1 MMSGKSQQKLLT
13 EFLNLPGVL
22 VKAYR
27 AYEGIGFILQLEAV
41 QQQATCPSCGLKSEK
56 LHQNHWYL
64 VKDLPISSQAVY
76 LRVNRRQLK
85 CTQCEKPFSEE
96 LSYVSK
102 NRTYTKR
109 LAKEIVQQVL
119 DNDIRSVAQRNDVSE
134 EEIETMLK
142 DIGAE
147 LLQEKPRE
155 IKRLGLDEI
164 AWVKGQGN
172 YCAVLVD
179 LDSRKLLAIVES
191 RTQEDIRKVLNN
203 WGQEILDQIEEVSI
217 DLWKA
222 YKSLVEELMPNA
234 DVVADR
240 FHVMKQVNAELDN
253 MRKALRREAETIK
266 NSDRKEQMLAGI
278 KKSKYALLKN
288 EKDLN
293 EQQKEKLNSVKQVAP
308 LLARMHQLKEEF
320 RLIFEQAENWGE
332 GLLKLLDWLKA
343 AAPEFPESRKTIVRW
358 LGEIVGYFE
367 RRTTQGVVEGIN
379 NKIKLIK
386 RSAYGFRNFENFRRR
401 TLLSWHFNC

>member
-1 MMSGKSQQKLLT
+1 MTDKSQQKLLT

-22 VKAYR
+22 VKGYR
-27 AYEGIGFILQLEAV
+27 GYEGIGFILHLEAV
-41 QQQATCPSCGLKSEK
+41 QQQATCPRCGVKSDK

-64 VKDLPISSQAVY
+64 VKDLPLSSQPVY

-85 CTQCEKPFSEE
+85 CMQCGKPFSEE
-96 LSYVSK
+96 LGYVSK

-109 LAKEIVQQVL
+109 LAQEIVQQVL
-119 DNDIRSVAQRNDVSE
+119 DNDIRSVARRNDVSE

-142 DIGAE
+142 DIGGE

-155 IKRLGLDEI
+155 LKRLGLDEI

-191 RTQEDIRKVLNN
+191 RTQEDIKKVLNN
-203 WGQEILDQIEEVSI
+203 WGEEILAQIEEVSI

-222 YKSLVEELMPNA
+222 YKSLVEELIPKA

-240 FHVMKQVNAELDN
+240 FHVMKQINSELDDR
-253 MRKALRREAETIK
+253 RKALRREAETIK
-266 NSDRKEQMLAGI
+266 NSNEREQILAGL
-278 KKSKYALLKN
+278 KNSKYALLKN
-288 EKDLN
+288 EEDLN
-293 EQQKEKLNSVKQVAP
+293 EQQKDKLELVKQVAP

-320 RLIFEQAENWGE
+320 RQIFE
-332 GLLKLLDWLKA
+332 
-343 AAPEFPESRKTIVRW
+343 
-358 LGEIVGYFE
+358 
-367 RRTTQGVVEGIN
+367 
-379 NKIKLIK
+379 
-386 RSAYGFRNFENFRRR
+386 
-401 TLLSWHFNC
+401 

>member
-41 QQQATCPSCGLKSEK
+41 QQQATCPRCVLKSEK

-64 VKDLPISSQAVY
+64 VKDLPISSQPVY
-76 LRVNRRQLK
+76 LRVNRRQWK
-85 CTQCEKPFSEE
+85 CMQCAKPFSEE

-155 IKRLGLDEI
+155 LKRLGIDEI

-179 LDSRKLLAIVES
+179 LDSRKLLAIVKS

-203 WGQEILDQIEEVSI
+203 WGQEILGQIEEVSI

-222 YKSLVEELMPNA
+222 YKILVEELMPNA

-240 FHVMKQVNAELDN
+240 FHVMKQVNSELDS
-253 MRKALRREAETIK
+253 MRKALRREAETIN
-266 NSDRKEQMLAGI
+266 NSNKKEQMLAGI

-293 EQQKEKLNSVKQVAP
+293 EQQKARLDLVKQVAP

-343 AAPEFPESRKTIVRW
+343 AAPEFPETRKTIVRW

>member
-1 MMSGKSQQKLLT
+1 M
-13 EFLNLPGVL
+13 
-22 VKAYR
+22 
-27 AYEGIGFILQLEAV
+27 
-41 QQQATCPSCGLKSEK
+41 
-56 LHQNHWYL
+56 
-64 VKDLPISSQAVY
+64 
-76 LRVNRRQLK
+76 
-85 CTQCEKPFSEE
+85 
-96 LSYVSK
+96 
-102 NRTYTKR
+102 
-109 LAKEIVQQVL
+109 
-119 DNDIRSVAQRNDVSE
+119 
-134 EEIETMLK
+134 
-142 DIGAE
+142 
-147 LLQEKPRE
+147 
-155 IKRLGLDEI
+155 
-164 AWVKGQGN
+164 
-172 YCAVLVD
+172 
-179 LDSRKLLAIVES
+179 
-191 RTQEDIRKVLNN
+191 
-203 WGQEILDQIEEVSI
+203 
-217 DLWKA
+217 WKA

-240 FHVMKQVNAELDN
+240 FHVMKQVNSELDS
-253 MRKALRREAETIK
+253 MRKVLRREAETIK
-266 NSDRKEQMLAGI
+266 NLDKKEQVLAGI

-332 GLLKLLDWLKA
+332 GLLKLSDWLKV

-367 RRTTQGVVEGIN
+367 RRTTQGIVEGIN

>member
-1 MMSGKSQQKLLT
+1 MSGKSQQKLLT

-64 VKDLPISSQAVY
+64 VKDLPISSQPVY

-85 CTQCEKPFSEE
+85 CMQCGKPFSEE

-119 DNDIRSVAQRNDVSE
+119 DNDIRSVAQRNDISE

-147 LLQEKPRE
+147 LLQEKPKE

-203 WGQEILDQIEEVSI
+203 WGQEILCQIEEVSI

-240 FHVMKQVNAELDN
+240 FHVMKQVNSELDS
-253 MRKALRREAETIK
+253 MRKVLRREAETIK
-266 NSDRKEQMLAGI
+266 NLDRKEQVLAGI

-293 EQQKEKLNSVKQVAP
+293 EPQKDKLNGVKQVAP

-320 RLIFEQAENWGE
+320 RMIFEQAENWGE
-332 GLLKLLDWLKA
+332 GLLKLSDWLKA

-367 RRTTQGVVEGIN
+367 RRTTQGIVEGIN

>member
-1 MMSGKSQQKLLT
+1 M
-13 EFLNLPGVL
+13 
-22 VKAYR
+22 
-27 AYEGIGFILQLEAV
+27 
-41 QQQATCPSCGLKSEK
+41 
-56 LHQNHWYL
+56 
-64 VKDLPISSQAVY
+64 
-76 LRVNRRQLK
+76 
-85 CTQCEKPFSEE
+85 
-96 LSYVSK
+96 
-102 NRTYTKR
+102 
-109 LAKEIVQQVL
+109 QQVL

-147 LLQEKPRE
+147 LLQEKPKE

-203 WGQEILDQIEEVSI
+203 WGQEILCQIEEVSI

-222 YKSLVEELMPNA
+222 YKSLVEELMPKA

-240 FHVMKQVNAELDN
+240 FHVMKQVNSELDS
-253 MRKALRREAETIK
+253 MRKVLRREAETIK
-266 NSDRKEQMLAGI
+266 NLDKKEQVLAGI

-332 GLLKLLDWLKA
+332 GLLKLSDWLKV

-367 RRTTQGVVEGIN
+367 RRTTQGIVEGIN